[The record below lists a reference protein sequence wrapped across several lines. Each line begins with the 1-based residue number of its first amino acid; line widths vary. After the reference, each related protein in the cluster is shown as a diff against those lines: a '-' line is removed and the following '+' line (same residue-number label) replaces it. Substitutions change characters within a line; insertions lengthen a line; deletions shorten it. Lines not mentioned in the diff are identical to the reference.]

1 MKKKPRIMVL
11 KLREIIYTLIFL
23 ALGIFLI
30 VLLIHMFSGKAG
42 AEASADSKYVPG
54 VYTSTLLLGSR
65 HVDVEVAVDE
75 DRIQGIRLVDLDE
88 SVTAMYPLV
97 EPAIASLE
105 EQILA
110 SQSVEQVALE
120 EDSRYTG
127 TLLLNAISNALS
139 LAEP

>member
-54 VYTSTLLLGSR
+54 VYTSALLLGSR

-75 DRIQGIRLVDLDE
+75 DRMRVLRRC
-88 SVTAMYPLV
+88 
-97 EPAIASLE
+97 
-105 EQILA
+105 ILWWNL
-110 SQSVEQVALE
+110 Q
-120 EDSRYTG
+120 
-127 TLLLNAISNALS
+127 LLLWRSRFWRLNL
-139 LAEP
+139 

>member
-1 MKKKPRIMVL
+1 MKTGFRG
-11 KLREIIYTLIFL
+11 F
-23 ALGIFLI
+23 G
-30 VLLIHMFSGKAG
+30 
-42 AEASADSKYVPG
+42 
-54 VYTSTLLLGSR
+54 
-65 HVDVEVAVDE
+65 
-75 DRIQGIRLVDLDE
+75 LVDLDE

>member
-54 VYTSTLLLGSR
+54 VYTSALLLGSR

-97 EPAIASLE
+97 E
-105 EQILA
+105 QILA

>member
-54 VYTSTLLLGSR
+54 VYTSALLLGSR
-65 HVDVEVAVDE
+65 HVDVDE

>member
-11 KLREIIYTLIFL
+11 KLRESIYTLIFL

-54 VYTSTLLLGSR
+54 VYTSALLLGSR

-120 EDSRYTG
+120 EDSHYTG